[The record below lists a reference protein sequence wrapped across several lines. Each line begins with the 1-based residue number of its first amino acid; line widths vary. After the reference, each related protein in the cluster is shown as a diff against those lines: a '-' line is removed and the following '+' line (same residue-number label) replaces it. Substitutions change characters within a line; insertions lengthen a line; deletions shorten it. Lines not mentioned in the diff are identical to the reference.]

1 MVINK
6 RNGGAGEPLVLIHGI
21 GHHLQ
26 AWEPVFDR
34 LAEWH
39 EVIAIDLP
47 GFGLS
52 PVPDG
57 GMPRDMY
64 AIVAAMATA
73 FEEWGLDRP
82 HVAGNSLGGAIGLE
96 LAAAGAVRSATVFS
110 PAGFFT
116 PAERRRALRI
126 LNALRANTFAPK
138 PLIRMTMRSPSL
150 RAASLGVFVAHP
162 GQVDGERALADAL
175 ALRSGR
181 GFRSVVRSSRDY
193 AFDGSRLGS
202 TVPVTVG
209 WGERDRI
216 LGVHQAERVRAQL
229 PDARVVIMPGCGH
242 VPMSDDPELVAQ
254 LILETTQAR
263 RAAPDPRVDHEPGD
277 CDTPWRRTPGS

>member
-6 RNGGAGEPLVLIHGI
+6 RRGGAGEPLVLIHGI
-21 GHHLQ
+21 GHRLQ
-26 AWEPVFDR
+26 AWEPVFGI
-34 LAEWH
+34 LAERH
-39 EVIAIDLP
+39 EVVAIDLP

-52 PVPDG
+52 PVPAG
-57 GMPRDMY
+57 GMPRDM
-64 AIVAAMATA
+64 AATVAAMAAA

-116 PAERRRALRI
+116 DAERRRALRI
-126 LNALRANTFAPK
+126 LNTLRANTFAPK

-150 RAASLGVFVAHP
+150 RAASLSALVARP
-162 GQVDGERALADAL
+162 GQLDSDRVLGDAL

-181 GFRSVVRSSRDY
+181 GFRPVARSARDY
-193 AFDGSRLGS
+193 AFDGSRLDS
-202 TVPVTVG
+202 TVAVTVG
-209 WGERDRI
+209 WGEHDRI
-216 LGVHQAERVRAQL
+216 FGVHQAERVRAKL
-229 PDARVVIMPGCGH
+229 PGARVVTMPGCGH
-242 VPMSDDPELVAQ
+242 VPMSDDPELVAR

-263 RAAPDPRVDHEPGD
+263 RSASA
-277 CDTPWRRTPGS
+277 TPPA

>member
-1 MVINK
+1 MVINM
-6 RNGGAGEPLVLIHGI
+6 RRGGAGEPLVLIHGI
-21 GHHLQ
+21 GHRLQ

-57 GMPRDMY
+57 GMPRDMP
-64 AIVAAMATA
+64 ATVAAMAA
-73 FEEWGLDRP
+73 VFEEWGLDRP

-96 LAAAGAVRSATVFS
+96 LAAVGAVRSATVFS

-116 PAERRRALRI
+116 SAERRRALRI
-126 LNALRANTFAPK
+126 LNTLRANTFAPK

-150 RAASLGVFVAHP
+150 RSASLGALVARP
-162 GQVDGERALADAL
+162 VQVDGERAFADAL

-181 GFRSVVRSSRDY
+181 GFRPVLRSARDY

-216 LGVHQAERVRAQL
+216 FGVHQADRVRARM

-242 VPMSDDPELVAQ
+242 VPMSDDPALVAQ
-254 LILETTQAR
+254 LILETTHAR
-263 RAAPDPRVDHEPGD
+263 SGTPATPAA
-277 CDTPWRRTPGS
+277 

>member
-6 RNGGAGEPLVLIHGI
+6 RRGGAGEPLVLIHGI
-21 GHHLQ
+21 GHRLE

-34 LAEWH
+34 LAERH
-39 EVIAIDLP
+39 EVIALDLP

-52 PVPDG
+52 PVPDD
-57 GMPRDMY
+57 GMPRDM
-64 AIVAAMATA
+64 AATVAAMAAA
-73 FEEWGLDRP
+73 FEEWGLGRP
-82 HVAGNSLGGAIGLE
+82 HVAGNSLGGAIALE

-116 PAERRRALRI
+116 DAERRRALRI

-138 PLIRMTMRSPSL
+138 PLIRVTMRTPSL
-150 RAASLGVFVAHP
+150 RAASLSALVARP
-162 GQVDGERALADAL
+162 GQVDGERAFGDAL
-175 ALRSGR
+175 ALRTGR
-181 GFRSVVRSSRDY
+181 GFRPVARSARY
-193 AFDGSRLGS
+193 YVFDGSRLDS

-216 LGVHQAERVRAQL
+216 FGVHQAERVRAQL
-229 PDARVVIMPGCGH
+229 PNARVVVMPGCGH

-254 LILETTQAR
+254 LILETTHAR
-263 RAAPDPRVDHEPGD
+263 GD
-277 CDTPWRRTPGS
+277 VPTTPSV

>member
-1 MVINK
+1 VINK
-6 RNGGAGEPLVLIHGI
+6 RQGGAGEPLVLIHGI
-21 GHHLQ
+21 GHRLQ

-34 LAEWH
+34 LAERH

-57 GMPRDMY
+57 GMPRDM
-64 AIVAAMATA
+64 AATVHAMAAA
-73 FEEWGLDRP
+73 FQEWGLDRP

-116 PAERRRALRI
+116 EAERRRALRI
-126 LNALRANTFAPK
+126 LNTLRANTFAPK
-138 PLIRMTMRSPSL
+138 VMIRATLRSPRG
-150 RAASLGVFVAHP
+150 RAASFGALVARP
-162 GQVDGERALADAL
+162 SALAQERAYGDAL
-175 ALRSGR
+175 ALRQGR
-181 GFRSVVRSSRDY
+181 GFRPVARSARDY
-193 AFDGSRLGS
+193 AFDGSRLDS

-216 LGVHQAERVRAQL
+216 FGVHQADRVREKL
-229 PDARVVIMPGCGH
+229 PRARVVTMPGCGH
-242 VPMSDDPELVAQ
+242 VPMSDDPDLVTR
-254 LILETTQAR
+254 LILETTH
-263 RAAPDPRVDHEPGD
+263 AAM
-277 CDTPWRRTPGS
+277 